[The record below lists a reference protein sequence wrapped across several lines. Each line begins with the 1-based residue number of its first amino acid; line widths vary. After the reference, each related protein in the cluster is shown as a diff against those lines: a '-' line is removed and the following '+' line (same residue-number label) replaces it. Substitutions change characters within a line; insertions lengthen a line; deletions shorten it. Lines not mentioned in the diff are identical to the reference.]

1 MTSKEELAL
10 SFKLV
15 GISTNEFAMFE
26 ESYTE
31 DENVRMGTFVNFGH
45 DREHRVL
52 GATLKFQFEQN
63 EKPFLVIAATCSFQM
78 EEKAWESL
86 MEDDGQ
92 KIVIPEGFASHM
104 AVIKVGTIR
113 GILYEKTKD
122 TIFKDYIIPPIN
134 LTDSIKEDVEIEFEE
149 SSK

>member
-1 MTSKEELAL
+1 MTSKKELAL

-15 GISTNEFAMFE
+15 DISTSEFAILE

-31 DENVRMGTFVNFGH
+31 DENVQMETFVSFGH
-45 DREHRVL
+45 DRDHRVL

-86 MEDDGQ
+86 LDTGGQ
-92 KIVIPEGFASHM
+92 KIIIPEGFASHM
-104 AVIKVGTIR
+104 AVITVGTIR

-134 LTDSIKEDVEIEFEE
+134 LTDIIKEDIEIAFE
-149 SSK
+149 